1 MNFRK
6 SRRNEQLDLNLVPLI
21 DISFMLLIF
30 FMVTTTF
37 REESQI
43 QISLPKA
50 TNEPVEMVGQ
60 PLEILIDKEGHY
72 YVDRTQVI
80 NTQLDTLKRALR
92 KAMEGR
98 DNPPVI
104 VSADAMSPHQSVV
117 TAMDAARQVGLIH
130 LSIATRNVNESDK

>member
-1 MNFRK
+1 MSWRK
-6 SRRNEQLDLNLVPLI
+6 HRREQISIDMAPLI
-21 DISFMLLIF
+21 DVVFLLLIF

-43 QISLPKA
+43 EINLPQA
-50 TNEPVEMVGQ
+50 SNEPMDQVGQ
-60 PLEILIDKEGHY
+60 PLEIMIDREGHY
-72 YVDRTQVI
+72 YVDKTPLI

-92 KAMEGR
+92 KSMEGR
-98 DNPPVI
+98 TDPPVI

-130 LSIATRNVNESDK
+130 LSIATRNVKEQ